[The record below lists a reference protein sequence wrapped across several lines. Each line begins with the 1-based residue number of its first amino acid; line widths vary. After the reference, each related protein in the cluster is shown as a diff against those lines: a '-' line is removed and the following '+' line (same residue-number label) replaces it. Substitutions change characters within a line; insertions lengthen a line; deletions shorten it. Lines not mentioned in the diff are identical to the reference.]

1 MTSLMRSTSRATL
14 VALALAAPV
23 VAPVTAIAQTSD
35 QSVEQPAEDPAVPE
49 EMAPAVEEG
58 EPALMPDSETAE
70 GGDMAADPMA
80 SDPMAADPMEGE
92 ASDMA
97 EAEEPAKPVEG
108 QITMQD
114 QDTILADDL
123 LGAAVY
129 NGADEKVGDIND
141 LIISLGGEV
150 EGVVIGVGGFL
161 GMGQKDVAVEMA
173 SLDVVRDDAGSPRLV
188 TNATKADLES
198 APEFVT
204 AEEQARE
211 ADALRMEEETTT
223 GGSEAPIE

>member
-49 EMAPAVEEG
+49 QMPASEEG
-58 EPALMPDSETAE
+58 EPALMPESEAAE
-70 GGDMAADPMA
+70 GGDLAADPMA
-80 SDPMAADPMEGE
+80 EDPMEGEAMEGE
-92 ASDMA
+92 ASDM
-97 EAEEPAKPVEG
+97 AEEPAKPVEG

-141 LIISLGGEV
+141 LIISLSGEV

-161 GMGQKDVAVEMA
+161 GMGEKDVAVEMA
-173 SLDVVRDDAGSPRLV
+173 SLDVVRDDAGAPRLV
-188 TNATKADLES
+188 TSATKADLES

-204 AEEQARE
+204 ADEQARE
-211 ADALRMEEETTT
+211 AEALRMEEETTT
-223 GGSEAPIE
+223 GGSEAPVE

>member
-80 SDPMAADPMEGE
+80 SDPMEGE

-114 QDTILADDL
+114 QDTILAEDL

-161 GMGQKDVAVEMA
+161 GMGEKDVAVEMA
-173 SLDVVRDDAGSPRLV
+173 SLDVVRDDAGTPRLV

-211 ADALRMEEETTT
+211 ADALRMQEETTT
-223 GGSEAPIE
+223 GGSEAPVE